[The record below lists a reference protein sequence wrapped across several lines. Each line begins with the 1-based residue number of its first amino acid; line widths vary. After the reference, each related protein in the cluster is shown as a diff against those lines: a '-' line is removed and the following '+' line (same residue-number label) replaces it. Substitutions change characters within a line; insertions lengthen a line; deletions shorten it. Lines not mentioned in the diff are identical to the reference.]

1 MRSSRNRPNM
11 SIVQAS
17 SAAQPGLEEELP
29 SRYIVGIDLGT
40 TNSAV
45 TFLDTRQEGTVIE
58 TFLIPQVVAPGQVE
72 ARPTLPSF
80 HYQTAQ
86 NEFPPNSLK
95 LPWSK
100 GEESNT
106 VGVFARDHGTSV
118 PGRMINSAKSWLSHS
133 GVDRTAALL
142 PWHGSADVEKLS
154 PVEVSSR
161 YLKHV
166 RAAWNARYKQEPLEK
181 QDIVLTLPA
190 SFDEIAR
197 ELTVE
202 AAKQAGL
209 KRVVLIE
216 EPQAAFYDWLAKH
229 AETWQDKVSPGQTIL
244 VCDIGGGTSDF
255 TLIRARAGDE
265 DLVQFHRVAVGEHLI
280 LGGDNLDLALAHY
293 LEGKLSP
300 KDKLPADRWS
310 VLVRRCRQI
319 KEIFLGPDAPE
330 SQSISLPA
338 VGSKLIGG
346 ALQCEVTRDEVHQV
360 LVEGFLPENGLD
372 ETPEMRSSGFQ
383 EFGLPYAPDAA
394 ISKWL
399 AYFLRTHHEV
409 IEQESRH
416 PSGAV
421 RPDLVLFNGGFF
433 ESPVLKQRLLDVL
446 SSWFQ
451 KEVPAWKPTLL
462 ENAHLD
468 LAVARGAAYYGQ
480 VRRGTGVKITANLA
494 RTYYIGVGADDSGEA
509 EAMCLLP
516 ATTEPGQEIDLQHS
530 FQLRVSEPVEFP
542 LFVSSTRLID
552 TPGQLVP
559 IDPQQIK
566 ALPPIR
572 TVLRARRRS
581 EAETIPVHLH
591 AKLTE
596 IGTIELW
603 CGETDSDRTWRLQF
617 DIRSATQTD
626 VAAHESAR
634 ESEGMLDESLWNEA
648 AELLNETFG
657 NNASRKPQPLIKD
670 LEATLEMKRDAW
682 PTSLLRRMW
691 EHLMD
696 LESGRSKSPTHESRW
711 LNLTGYCLRPGYG
724 LALDD
729 WRVSETWKLLQGKVL
744 HNDDNCRNQSL
755 ILWRRIA
762 GGLNRGQ
769 QLAIAEPLL
778 LATRVMHKRMTSGGG
793 GTSTATFTPQQAI
806 EAWRLLGSLELLGA
820 QEKTEIGRMLV
831 DLLGKKKLEPAR
843 GAMGWT
849 IGRLGTRVPV
859 YGPLNTLVPKEI
871 VTKWLATFQQQKTTD
886 RADQLAVMQ
895 LARKTGDRY
904 RDLTESTR
912 TEAAQWLEGEKAPEH
927 WVRIVRE
934 GGQLDEEEQSQI
946 FGESLPTG
954 LTLVR

>member
-1 MRSSRNRPNM
+1 M
-11 SIVQAS
+11 SIVKATS
-17 SAAQPGLEEELP
+17 AQPRPGDEEELP
-29 SRYIVGIDLGT
+29 SRYLVGIDLGT

-45 TFLDTRQEGTVIE
+45 TFLDTQTEGAQIE
-58 TFLIPQVVAPGQVE
+58 TFAVPQVIAPGQIE
-72 ARPTLPSF
+72 ARSTLPSF
-80 HYQTAQ
+80 HYQAAQ
-86 NEFPPNSLK
+86 GEFPQDALR

-100 GEESNT
+100 SDENSA
-106 VGVFARDHGTSV
+106 VGMFARDHGTSV

-161 YLKHV
+161 YLQHV
-166 RAAWNARYKQEPLEK
+166 RQAWNHRFQKEPLEQ

-202 AAKQAGL
+202 AARQAGL
-209 KRVVLIE
+209 NRVVLIE

-229 AETWQDKVSPGQTIL
+229 ADSWQQHVSPGQTIL

-255 TLIRARAGDE
+255 TLIRARAGE
-265 DLVQFHRVAVGEHLI
+265 ENLVQFHRVAVGEHLI
-280 LGGDNLDLALAHY
+280 LGGDNLDLALAHH
-293 LEGKLSP
+293 LEQKLSP

-310 VLVRRCRQI
+310 ILVRRCRQI
-319 KEIFLGPDAPE
+319 KESFLGPDAPQ
-330 SQSISLPA
+330 SQTVSLPA
-338 VGSKLIGG
+338 LGSKLIGG

-360 LVEGFLPENGLD
+360 LAEGFLPECELTD
-372 ETPEMRSSGFQ
+372 MPDTRTSGFQ

-394 ISKWL
+394 ITRWL
-399 AYFLRTHHEV
+399 AHFLTTHHEV
-409 IEQESRH
+409 IEEESRH
-416 PSGAV
+416 ASGAV

-433 ESPVLKQRLLDVL
+433 ESPVLKGRLLKVL
-446 SSWFQ
+446 TRWFTQ
-451 KEVPAWKPTLL
+451 DDTNWQPVLL
-462 ENAHLD
+462 ENKNLD
-468 LAVARGAAYYGQ
+468 LAVSRGATYYGQ

-494 RTYYIGVGADDSGEA
+494 RTYYIGIGSGDTL

-516 ATTEPGQEIDLQHS
+516 ATTEPGQEIDLDLT

-542 LFVSSTRLID
+542 LFISSTRLID
-552 TPGQLVP
+552 QPGQLVP

-572 TVLRARRRS
+572 TVLRARRRA

-603 CGETDSDRTWRLQF
+603 CAEVDSDRTWRLQF

-626 VAAHESAR
+626 VAAHESAK
-634 ESEGMLDESLWNEA
+634 EAEGMLDESLWNDA
-648 AELLNETFG
+648 AQILSETFG
-657 NNASRKPQPLIKD
+657 SEATRKPQPLMKD
-670 LEATLEMKRDAW
+670 LDAALEMPRDQW

-696 LESGRSKSPTHESRW
+696 LEAGRGKDPTHESRW

-729 WRVSETWKLLQGKVL
+729 WRVSETWKLLQGKVI

-778 LATRVMHKRMTSGGG
+778 VATRVMHKRMTSGGG
-793 GTSTATFTPQQAI
+793 GGTAAATFTPQQAI
-806 EAWRLLGSLELLGA
+806 EVWRLLGSLELLGA

-843 GAMGWT
+843 GAMAWT
-849 IGRLGTRVPV
+849 IGRLGTRTPV

-871 VTKWLATFQQQKTTD
+871 AAQWLKAITTQKTTD
-886 RADQLAVMQ
+886 RADLLAVMQ
-895 LARKTGDRY
+895 LARRTDDRY
-904 RDLTESTR
+904 RDLAEDAR
-912 TEAAQWLEGEKAPEH
+912 DEAAAWLEKQQATEH

>member
-1 MRSSRNRPNM
+1 M
-11 SIVQAS
+11 SIVKATS
-17 SAAQPGLEEELP
+17 AQPQPGDTEELP
-29 SRYIVGIDLGT
+29 SRYLVGIDLGT

-45 TFLDTRQEGTVIE
+45 TFFDTQAEGAAIE
-58 TFLIPQVVAPGQVE
+58 TFLVPQVIAPGQIE
-72 ARPTLPSF
+72 ARTTLPSF
-80 HYQTAQ
+80 HYQSAQ
-86 NEFPPNSLK
+86 GEFPQDALR
-95 LPWSK
+95 LPWSTTS
-100 GEESNT
+100 ETNA
-106 VGVFARDHGTSV
+106 VGMFARDHGTSV
-118 PGRMINSAKSWLSHS
+118 PGRMITSAKSWLSHS

-161 YLKHV
+161 YLQHV
-166 RAAWNARYKQEPLEK
+166 RRAWNDRFKSEPLEQ

-209 KRVVLIE
+209 DRVVLIE

-229 AETWQDKVSPGQTIL
+229 ADSWQQHVSPGQTIL

-255 TLIRARAGDE
+255 TLIRARAGE
-265 DLVQFHRVAVGEHLI
+265 ENLVQFHRVAVGEHLI
-280 LGGDNLDLALAHY
+280 LGGDNLDLALAHH
-293 LEGKLSP
+293 LEQKLSP
-300 KDKLPADRWS
+300 GSKLPADRWS
-310 VLVRRCRQI
+310 ILVRRCRQI
-319 KEIFLGPDAPE
+319 KETFLGTEAPD
-330 SQSISLPA
+330 SQTVSLPA

-346 ALQCEVTRDEVHQV
+346 ALQCEITQAEVHQV
-360 LVEGFLPENGLD
+360 LAEGFLPDCQLAD
-372 ETPEMRSSGFQ
+372 EPDTRTSGFQ

-394 ISKWL
+394 ITRWL
-399 AYFLRTHHEV
+399 GHFLRTHHEV
-409 IEQESRH
+409 IEEENRH
-416 PSGAV
+416 ASGAV
-421 RPDLVLFNGGFF
+421 RPDLVLLNGGFF
-433 ESPVLKQRLLDVL
+433 ESPVLKQRLLEVL
-446 SSWFQ
+446 TGWFAKDDANWQ
-451 KEVPAWKPTLL
+451 PVLL
-462 ENAHLD
+462 ENQHLD
-468 LAVARGAAYYGQ
+468 LAVSRGATYYGQ

-494 RTYYIGVGADDSGEA
+494 RTYYIGIGSGDSL

-516 ATTEPGQEIDLQHS
+516 ATTEPGQEIDLDLT

-542 LFVSSTRLID
+542 LFISSTRLID
-552 TPGQLVP
+552 EPGQLVP

-572 TVLRARRRS
+572 TVLRARRRA

-603 CGETDSDRTWRLQF
+603 CAQVDSDRTWRLQF

-626 VAAHESAR
+626 VAAHQSAK
-634 ESEGMLDESLWNEA
+634 EAEGMLDESLWDDA
-648 AELLNETFG
+648 AGLLNETFHKQS
-657 NNASRKPQPLIKD
+657 ARKPQPLIKD
-670 LEATLEMKRDAW
+670 LDAALEMRRDEW

-696 LESGRSKSPTHESRW
+696 LESGRGKSPTHESRW
-711 LNLTGYCLRPGYG
+711 LNLAGFCLRPGYG

-778 LATRVMHKRMTSGGG
+778 VATRAMHKRMTSGGG
-793 GTSTATFTPQQAI
+793 GGTAAATLTPQQAI

-843 GAMGWT
+843 GAMAWT
-849 IGRLGTRVPV
+849 IGRLGTRTPV

-871 VTKWLATFQQQKTTD
+871 AAKWLTAITTQKTTD
-886 RADQLAVMQ
+886 RADLLAVMQ
-895 LARKTGDRY
+895 LARRTDDRY
-904 RDLTESTR
+904 RDLPEDAR
-912 TEAAQWLEGEKAPEH
+912 HDAAAWLEQQNAPEH

>member
-1 MRSSRNRPNM
+1 M
-11 SIVQAS
+11 SIVKAT
-17 SAAQPGLEEELP
+17 AAPDRPGEEDDLP
-29 SRYIVGIDLGT
+29 SRYLVGIDLGT

-45 TFLDTRQEGTVIE
+45 TYIDTHTDKATIE
-58 TFLIPQVVAPGQVE
+58 TLLVPQVVAPGQVE
-72 ARPTLPSF
+72 KRPTLPSF
-80 HYQTAQ
+80 HYQAA
-86 NEFPPNSLK
+86 NGEFPSEALK
-95 LPWSK
+95 LPWSRSDQ
-100 GEESNT
+100 SNI
-106 VGVFARDHGTSV
+106 VGTFARDHGTSV
-118 PGRMINSAKSWLSHS
+118 PGRMVNSAKSWLSHS

-142 PWHGSADVEKLS
+142 PWHGSSDVEKLS

-161 YLKHV
+161 YLQHV
-166 RAAWNARYKQEPLEK
+166 RAAWNDQFKSEKLED

-202 AAKQAGL
+202 AAKKAGL
-209 KRVVLIE
+209 NRVVLIE

-229 AETWQDKVSPGQTIL
+229 ADNWQDLVSPGQTIL

-265 DLVQFHRVAVGEHLI
+265 ELVQFHRVAVGEHLI

-300 KDKLPADRWS
+300 KERLPADRWS
-310 VLVRRCRQI
+310 ILVRRCRQI
-319 KEIFLGPDAPE
+319 KETFLGEEAPQ
-330 SQSISLPA
+330 SQTISLPA

-346 ALQCEVTRDEVHQV
+346 ALQCEVTQSEVHQV
-360 LVEGFLPENGLD
+360 LAEGFLPNCQLAD
-372 ETPEMRSSGFQ
+372 SPDTRSSGFQ

-394 ISKWL
+394 ITRWL
-399 AYFLRTHHEV
+399 AHFLRTHLDV
-409 IEQESRH
+409 IEETDRH

-421 RPDLVLFNGGFF
+421 RPDLILLNGGFF
-433 ESPVLKQRLLDVL
+433 ESPVLKQRLLDIL
-446 SSWFQ
+446 TEWFSPNGDWQ
-451 KEVPAWKPTLL
+451 PILL
-462 ENAHLD
+462 ENEHLD
-468 LAVARGAAYYGQ
+468 LAVARGASYYGQ

-494 RTYYIGVGADDSGEA
+494 RTYYIGIGSGDST

-516 ATTEPGQEIDLQHS
+516 ATTEPGQEIDLDLTFH
-530 FQLRVSEPVEFP
+530 LRVSEPVEFP

-552 TPGQLVP
+552 EPGQLVT

-572 TVLRARRRS
+572 TVLRARRRAD
-581 EAETIPVHLH
+581 AETIPVHLH

-603 CGETDSDRTWRLQF
+603 CAEVDSERTWRLQF

-626 VAAHESAR
+626 VAAHQSAR
-634 ESEGMLDESLWNEA
+634 ESEGMLDESLWQEA
-648 AELLNETFG
+648 AKVLNETFAQD
-657 NNASRKPQPLIKD
+657 ASRKPQPLIKD
-670 LEATLEMKRDAW
+670 LDAALEMRRDSW

-691 EHLMD
+691 EHSMD
-696 LESGRSKSPTHESRW
+696 LESGRSKSATHESRW

-744 HNDDNCRNQSL
+744 HNDDNCRNQSM

-778 LATRVMHKRMTSGGG
+778 VATRAMHKRMTSGGG
-793 GTSTATFTPQQAI
+793 GSAAATLTPQQAI

-843 GAMGWT
+843 GAMAWT
-849 IGRLGTRVPV
+849 LGRLGTRVPV
-859 YGPLNTLVPKEI
+859 YGPLNTLIPKEI
-871 VTKWLATFQQQKTTD
+871 ASQWLDALYSQKTTD
-886 RADQLAVMQ
+886 RADMLAVML
-895 LARKTGDRY
+895 LARRTDDRY
-904 RDLTESTR
+904 RDLPEATR
-912 TEAAQWLEGEKAPEH
+912 EKAASWLEVNNASKH
-927 WVRIVRE
+927 WIRIVRE
-934 GGQLDEEEQSQI
+934 GGQLDDEEQSQI

>member
-1 MRSSRNRPNM
+1 MRNQPIM
-11 SIVQAS
+11 SIVQAT
-17 SAAQPGLEEELP
+17 SAAMTGDLEELP
-29 SRYIVGIDLGT
+29 SRYLVGIDLGT

-45 TFLDTRQEGTVIE
+45 TFLDTHKPDAAIE
-58 TFLIPQVVAPGQVE
+58 TFLVPQVIAPGQIE
-72 ARPTLPSF
+72 ARTTLPSF
-80 HYQTAQ
+80 HYQAASG
-86 NEFPPNSLK
+86 EFATDALK

-100 GEESNT
+100 SDESNL
-106 VGVFARDHGTSV
+106 VGIFARDHGTSV

-142 PWHGSADVEKLS
+142 PWHGTADVDKLS

-166 RAAWNARYKQEPLEK
+166 RAAWNYAHKNEPLEK

-229 AETWQDKVSPGQTIL
+229 SDSWQQQVEPGQTIL

-255 TLIRARAGDE
+255 TLIRARAGE
-265 DLVQFHRVAVGEHLI
+265 ENLVQFHRVAVGEHLI

-293 LEGKLSP
+293 LEQKLSP
-300 KDKLPADRWS
+300 KEKLPADRWS
-310 VLVRRCRQI
+310 ILVRRCRQI
-319 KEIFLGPDAPE
+319 KETFLGPEAPA
-330 SQSISLPA
+330 SQTVSLPA
-338 VGSKLIGG
+338 LGSKLIGG
-346 ALQCEVTRDEVHQV
+346 ALQCEVTLAEVHQV
-360 LVEGFLPENGLD
+360 LAEGFLPECGLN
-372 ETPEMRSSGFQ
+372 ETPQTRTSGFQ

-394 ISKWL
+394 ITRWL

-409 IEQESRH
+409 IEPEHRH
-416 PSGAV
+416 ASGAV
-421 RPDLVLFNGGFF
+421 RPDLVLLNGGFF

-446 SSWFQ
+446 TGWFASQ
-451 KEVPAWKPTLL
+451 DPGWKPILL
-462 ENAHLD
+462 ENQHLD

-494 RTYYIGVGADDSGEA
+494 RTYYIGVGGGDSP

-516 ATTEPGQEIDLQHS
+516 ATTEPGQEIDLNQT

-552 TPGQLVP
+552 PPGQLVP

-566 ALPPIR
+566 SLPPIR
-572 TVLRARRRS
+572 TVLRARRRA

-591 AKLTE
+591 ARLTE

-603 CGETDSDRTWRLQF
+603 CAEVGTDRTWRLQF

-626 VAAHESAR
+626 VAAHQSAK
-634 ESEGMLDESLWNEA
+634 EAEGMLDESQWNG
-648 AELLNETFG
+648 AETLLEETFAA
-657 NNASRKPQPLIKD
+657 NAPRKPQPLMKD
-670 LEATLEMKRDAW
+670 LDAALEMPRDAW

-691 EHLMD
+691 EQLMD
-696 LESGRSKSPTHESRW
+696 LETGRTKGPTHESRW
-711 LNLTGYCLRPGYG
+711 LNLAGYCLRPGYG

-729 WRVSETWKLLQGKVL
+729 WRVSETWKLLQGKVV

-769 QLAIAEPLL
+769 QLALAEPLL
-778 LATRVMHKRMTSGGG
+778 VATRAMHKRMNSGGG
-793 GTSTATFTPQQAI
+793 GGNASTTFTPQQAI

-843 GAMGWT
+843 GAMAWA

-871 VTKWLATFQQQKTTD
+871 AGQWLEGIYRQKTSD
-886 RADQLAVMQ
+886 RADLLAVMQ
-895 LARKTGDRY
+895 MARRTDDRY
-904 RDLTESTR
+904 RDLPEKVR
-912 TEAAQWLEGEKAPEH
+912 TEAAQWLQSKQAPEH
-927 WVRIVRE
+927 WIRIVRE

-954 LTLVR
+954 LVLMR

>member
-1 MRSSRNRPNM
+1 M
-11 SIVQAS
+11 SIVQS
-17 SAAQPGLEEELP
+17 TSKAAPTDLEELP
-29 SRYIVGIDLGT
+29 SRFLVGIDLGT

-45 TFLDTRQEGTVIE
+45 TYIDTQKDAAIE
-58 TFLIPQVVAPGQVE
+58 TFLVPQVIAPGQIE
-72 ARPTLPSF
+72 ARTTLPSF
-80 HYQTAQ
+80 HYQSASG
-86 NEFPPNSLK
+86 EFPADALK
-95 LPWSK
+95 LPWSRQ
-100 GEESNT
+100 EETAT
-106 VGVFARDHGTSV
+106 VGMFARDHGTSV

-166 RAAWNARYKQEPLEK
+166 RAAWNHRFKSEPLEK

-202 AAKQAGL
+202 AAKKAGL

-229 AETWQDKVSPGQTIL
+229 ADTWQQQVSPGQTIL

-255 TLIRARAGDE
+255 TLIRARAGE
-265 DLVQFHRVAVGEHLI
+265 ENLVQFHRVAVGEHLI

-293 LEGKLSP
+293 LEAKLSP
-300 KDKLPADRWS
+300 NAKLAADRWS
-310 VLVRRCRQI
+310 ILVRRCRQI
-319 KEIFLGPDAPE
+319 KETFLGPNAPG
-330 SQSISLPA
+330 SQSVSLPA

-346 ALQCEVTRDEVHQV
+346 ALQCEVTRQEVHQV
-360 LVEGFLPENGLD
+360 LAEGFLPECALTEVP
-372 ETPEMRSSGFQ
+372 ETRSSGFQ

-394 ISKWL
+394 ITRWL
-399 AYFLRTHHEV
+399 AWFLRTHNEV
-409 IEQESRH
+409 IEESDRH
-416 PSGAV
+416 ASGAV
-421 RPDLVLFNGGFF
+421 RPDLVLLNGGFF

-446 SSWFQ
+446 TGWFTQ
-451 KEVPAWKPTLL
+451 HDADWKPILL
-462 ENAHLD
+462 ENDHLD

-494 RTYYIGVGADDSGEA
+494 RTYYIGIGSGESI

-516 ATTEPGQEIDLQHS
+516 ATTEPGQEIDLDRT

-552 TPGQLVP
+552 QPGHLVP

-566 ALPPIR
+566 TLPPIR
-572 TVLRARRRS
+572 TVLRARRRAQ
-581 EAETIPVHLH
+581 AETIPVHLH

-603 CGETDSDRTWRLQF
+603 CAQVDSDRTWRLQF

-626 VAAHESAR
+626 VAAHTSAK
-634 ESEGMLDESLWNEA
+634 EAEGMLDESLWESA
-648 AELLNETFG
+648 AALLSETFG
-657 NNASRKPQPLIKD
+657 ADAPRKPQPLMKD
-670 LEATLEMKRDAW
+670 LDAALEMPRDQW

-696 LESGRSKSPTHESRW
+696 LESGRGKSATHESRW
-711 LNLTGYCLRPGYG
+711 LNLAGYCLRPGYG

-729 WRVSETWKLLQGKVL
+729 WRVSETWKQLQGKVI
-744 HNDDNCRNQSL
+744 HNDDNCRNQSM

-762 GGLNRGQ
+762 GGLSRGQ

-778 LATRVMHKRMTSGGG
+778 VATRAMHKRMSSGGG
-793 GTSTATFTPQQAI
+793 GAKGAATFTPQQAI

-820 QEKTEIGRMLV
+820 QEKTELGRMLV

-843 GAMGWT
+843 SAMVWT
-849 IGRLGTRVPV
+849 IGRLGTRSPV
-859 YGPLNTLVPKEI
+859 YGPLNTLVPKE
-871 VTKWLATFQQQKTTD
+871 TAAKWLQAFYRQKSSD

-895 LARKTGDRY
+895 LARRTDDRY
-904 RDLTESTR
+904 RDLAEEVR
-912 TEAAQWLEGEKAPEH
+912 EEASIWLESQKAPEH
-927 WVRIVRE
+927 WIRIVRD

>member
-1 MRSSRNRPNM
+1 M
-11 SIVQAS
+11 SIVKAT
-17 SAAQPGLEEELP
+17 SATPPGLEEELP
-29 SRYIVGIDLGT
+29 SRYLVGIDLGT

-45 TFLDTRQEGTVIE
+45 TFIDTHADDGRIE
-58 TFLIPQVVAPGQVE
+58 TFLVPQMVAPGQVE
-72 ARPTLPSF
+72 ARTTLPSF
-80 HYQTAQ
+80 HYQTAPG
-86 NEFPPNSLK
+86 EFPAGSLK

-100 GEESNT
+100 SEETST
-106 VGVFARDHGTSV
+106 VGTFARDHGTSV

-142 PWHGSADVEKLS
+142 PWHGSADVDKLS

-161 YLKHV
+161 YLSHV
-166 RAAWNARYKQEPLEK
+166 RAAWNDRFKKEPLEK

-209 KRVVLIE
+209 QRVVLIE

-229 AETWQDKVSPGQTIL
+229 ADSWQERVSPGQTIL

-310 VLVRRCRQI
+310 ILVRRCRQI

-330 SQSISLPA
+330 AQTVSLPA

-360 LVEGFLPENGLD
+360 LVEGFLPESGLN
-372 ETPEMRSSGFQ
+372 ETPEMRTSGFQ

-394 ISKWL
+394 ISRWL

-409 IEQESRH
+409 IEEESRH
-416 PSGAV
+416 ETGAV

-433 ESPVLKQRLLDVL
+433 ESPVLKERLIGVL
-446 SSWFQ
+446 SGWFQ
-451 KEVPAWKPTLL
+451 KNDPDWKPILL
-462 ENAHLD
+462 ENDHLD
-468 LAVARGAAYYGQ
+468 LAVARGAAYYGR

-494 RTYYIGVGADDSGEA
+494 RTYYIGVGSSASGDA

-516 ATTEPGQEIDLQHS
+516 ATTEPGQEIDLQHR

-552 TPGQLVP
+552 APGQLVP

-591 AKLTE
+591 ARLTE

-603 CGETDSDRTWRLQF
+603 CAEVDSDRTWRLQF

-626 VAAHESAR
+626 VAAHQSAR
-634 ESEGMLDESLWNEA
+634 EAEGMLDESLWNDA
-648 AELLNETFG
+648 ATLLDETFG
-657 NNASRKPQPLIKD
+657 DDATRKPQPLIKD
-670 LEATLEMKRDAW
+670 LETALEMKRVDW

-696 LESGRSKSPTHESRW
+696 LESGRGKSSTHESRW
-711 LNLTGYCLRPGYG
+711 LNLAGYCLRPGYG

-778 LATRVMHKRMTSGGG
+778 VATRAMHKRMTSGGG

-849 IGRLGTRVPV
+849 VGRLGTRVPV
-859 YGPLNTLVPKEI
+859 YGPLNTLVPKE
-871 VTKWLATFQQQKTTD
+871 VAGKWLEAIYRQKTTD

-895 LARKTGDRY
+895 LARKTSDRY
-904 RDLTESTR
+904 RDLSEAVR
-912 TEAAQWLEGEKAPEH
+912 NEAADWLSSQQAPEH
-927 WVRIVRE
+927 WIRIVRE